1 MTTSGLQI
9 QQSGGSGRL
18 DLAARRCA
26 YSGETSLPVRSSRN
40 GTTLK
45 VGEKKGEIG
54 VIPKAW
60 GVPYLKEEEGDHL
73 PWLGHVGLNPTWPPA
88 GQGNRRLPRWPHS
101 AHLGRLALLP
111 FFSFFLFGIFP

>member
-9 QQSGGSGRL
+9 QQSSGSEDL
-18 DLAARRCA
+18 DPAARRCV
-26 YSGETSLPVRSSRN
+26 YGGETSLLACSSRN

-60 GVPYLKEEEGDHL
+60 GSP
-73 PWLGHVGLNPTWPPA
+73 
-88 GQGNRRLPRWPHS
+88 
-101 AHLGRLALLP
+101 
-111 FFSFFLFGIFP
+111 I